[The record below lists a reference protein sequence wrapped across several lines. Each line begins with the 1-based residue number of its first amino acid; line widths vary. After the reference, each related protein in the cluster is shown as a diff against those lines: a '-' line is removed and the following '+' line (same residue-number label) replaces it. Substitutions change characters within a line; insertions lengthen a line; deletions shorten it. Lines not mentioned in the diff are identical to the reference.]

1 MCRGLN
7 SGGGLIVN
15 GVGMYASS
23 RDDVDQTRIKLV
35 IDILKV
41 SPAQCY
47 DRTGTDGATYSNC
60 TELET

>member
-35 IDILKV
+35 INILKV

-47 DRTGTDGATYSNC
+47 DRTGTNGAT
-60 TELET
+60 

>member
-35 IDILKV
+35 VVILKV

-47 DRTGTDGATYSNC
+47 DRTAWY
-60 TELET
+60 